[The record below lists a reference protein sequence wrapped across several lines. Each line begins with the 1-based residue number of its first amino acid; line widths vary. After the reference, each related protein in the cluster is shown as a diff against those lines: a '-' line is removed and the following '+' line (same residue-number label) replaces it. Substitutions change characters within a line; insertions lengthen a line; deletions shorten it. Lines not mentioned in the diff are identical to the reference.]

1 MRAARLGLHGQAAV
15 RGKVMFAIK
24 LHGYGLAIGK
34 AAIGVGHAAQPLTG
48 LHLHRRTGSG
58 DKVLGPDAQRDLG
71 ADGGQMI
78 HGHVAD

>member
-34 AAIGVGHAAQPLTG
+34 AGIGIGHAAQPLTG
-48 LHLHRRTGSG
+48 LHLDRKS
-58 DKVLGPDAQRDLG
+58 V
-71 ADGGQMI
+71 
-78 HGHVAD
+78 V